1 MSMYAVRN
9 ISKSYNDLVVL
20 DDITIEFEEF
30 KTTAILGPS
39 GCGKT
44 TLLNIAAGL
53 DQADSGS
60 VEGFLYEKLSFVFQ
74 EDRLIPWRTVGD
86 NIRFVLKGKIGRDKI
101 EWTVNRYL
109 GQFGLKDYINY
120 YPKKLSGGMKQRVGM
135 LRAFAYPSDILL
147 MDEPFRSLDI
157 ANKKASIDFLKELLA
172 CEMRTC
178 ILVTHDLDEAVELGD
193 KIVILSDKPTQ
204 VKKVITNMYHVD
216 GTEESRVKA
225 RRLLEAEIMNVH
237 CEVKD
242 SKFVCDVSNVDS

>member
-1 MSMYAVRN
+1 MDVMRMYAVSN
-9 ISKSYNDLVVL
+9 ISKGYNELKVL

-30 KTTAILGPS
+30 RTTAILGPS

-44 TLLNIAAGL
+44 TLLNIVAGI
-53 DQADSGS
+53 DQPDSGN
-60 VEGFLYEKLSFVFQ
+60 VEGFQYEKLSFVFQ

-86 NIRFVLKGKIGRDKI
+86 NIRFVLKGKMDKEKM
-101 EWTVNRYL
+101 EWTVKRYL
-109 GQFGLKDYINY
+109 GQVGLEEYINY
-120 YPKKLSGGMKQRVGM
+120 YPKKLSGGMKQRIGM

-157 ANKKASIDFLKELLA
+157 ANKRASMDFLKELIA

-193 KIVILSDKPTQ
+193 RIVILSDKPTQ
-204 VKKVITNMYHVD
+204 VKKVITNMYRVD

-225 RRLLEAEIMNVH
+225 RKMLETEILSVR

-242 SKFVCDVSNVDS
+242 SKFVCDFE

>member
-1 MSMYAVRN
+1 MDVMSMYAVRN
-9 ISKSYNDLVVL
+9 ISKGYNELKVL
-20 DDITIEFEEF
+20 DEITIEFEEF

-44 TLLNIAAGL
+44 TLLNIVSGI
-53 DQADSGS
+53 DQPDSGK
-60 VEGFLYEKLSFVFQ
+60 VEGFQYEKLSFVFQ

-86 NIRFVLKGKIGRDKI
+86 NIRFVLKGKMDKEKM
-101 EWTVNRYL
+101 EWTVKRYL
-109 GQFGLKDYINY
+109 GQVGLEEYVNY
-120 YPKKLSGGMKQRVGM
+120 YPKKLSGGMKQRIGM

-157 ANKKASIDFLKELLA
+157 ANKRASMDFLKELIA

-193 KIVILSDKPTQ
+193 RIVILSDEPTQ
-204 VKKVITNMYHVD
+204 VKKVITNMYRVD

-225 RRLLEAEIMNVH
+225 RKMIEEQLTM
-237 CEVKD
+237 D
-242 SKFVCDVSNVDS
+242 S